1 MRQVTKTVSL
11 QLPKWSIVCVKEM
24 TGANSI
30 WVVSGWMLV
39 TGKAKSCR
47 DFLAM
52 PPNPLNW
59 SPVATESFTHA
70 CVTKPPK
77 TLKAQRLESFRTAV
91 TWGFLEDG
99 GKVQKL
105 SAPPRP
111 LRIGNKPITS
121 VPARVL

>member
-1 MRQVTKTVSL
+1 MS
-11 QLPKWSIVCVKEM
+11 EM

-30 WVVSGWMLV
+30 WGVSGWMLV
-39 TGKAKSCR
+39 TGKTRSCR

-52 PPNPLNW
+52 PPNPLSW

-77 TLKAQRLESFRTAV
+77 TLRAQHLESFRTAV

-105 SAPPRP
+105 SAPPQP